1 MSSEEQVV
9 TWRLADVFFLLERVK
24 FRRLQVQ
31 LASDEQN
38 SNLKEWSHEK
48 KGAPGWLGYI
58 GDEIL
63 PSYI

>member
-9 TWRLADVFFLLERVK
+9 TWRLADVFFLLGRVK

-31 LASDEQN
+31 PASDEQN
-38 SNLKEWSHEK
+38 DKFKQNWSQEK
-48 KGAPGWLGYI
+48 RGPGWLGYV